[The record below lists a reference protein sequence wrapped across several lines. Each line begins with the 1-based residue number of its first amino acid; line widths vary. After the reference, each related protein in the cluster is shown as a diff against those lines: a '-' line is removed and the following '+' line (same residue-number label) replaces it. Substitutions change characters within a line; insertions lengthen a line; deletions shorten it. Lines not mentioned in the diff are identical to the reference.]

1 MPQPICFAATKTI
14 AWSTHSYKPMTLK
27 AGTLVTFKWSG
38 FHNVAVS
45 KLNEKSTRSE
55 CSAACTNCIIC
66 LLAIIIALLTCQDF
80 HSTNMRGGCVYT
92 APYVAREHVQQL
104 DLSTR

>member
-1 MPQPICFAATKTI
+1 MISAPDAAKHFLSPITQHIVRHPPTAPLSPHVSRYHLRVAATKTI

-38 FHNVAVS
+38 YHDLAVS

-55 CSAACTNCIIC
+55 HLPS
-66 LLAIIIALLTCQDF
+66 L
-80 HSTNMRGGCVYT
+80 
-92 APYVAREHVQQL
+92 
-104 DLSTR
+104 